1 MLNVKARKIGAKKV
15 YICTFLKK
23 LNQKKMKRI
32 IFSIVSMTLLS
43 NFSFAQCNELFIS
56 EYVEGTGNNKGIE
69 IYNPTQNNVSLAN
82 YRLVRWDNGNVLVEP
97 FPLEN
102 VLNLPSNITMAP
114 NTTYVMALNLTD
126 PAGTGQ
132 NAPIDVAL
140 QAAAD
145 TLLCPGCA
153 TGTNESRVLCFNG
166 DDALSLQ
173 KNNGGSWVNVD
184 IFGCIGERPS
194 NSNGSF
200 SPTAGWT
207 ILPPFSS
214 MPATYDSNTQ
224 GPYFLQYWS
233 QDKTLKRKF
242 AIKQGVTANPA
253 PQSFNASVQW
263 DSLPADT
270 YTGLGSHS
278 CECYP
283 NSIQNSILAESTS
296 ILPNPSTGVITVKTI
311 QFSGLVQVTNIAGQ
325 VVKSFDI
332 NKLTDN
338 IILDLSALPKGIYNL
353 SLVGKQNAGIEN
365 ITHKKV
371 ILH

>member
-1 MLNVKARKIGAKKV
+1 
-15 YICTFLKK
+15 
-23 LNQKKMKRI
+23 MKRI
-32 IFSIVSMTLLS
+32 LFTIVSFSFLS
-43 NFSFAQCNELFIS
+43 QISFAQCNELFIS
-56 EYVEGTGNNKGIE
+56 EYVEGTSNNKAIE
-69 IYNPTQNNVSLAN
+69 IYNPTQNPISLSN
-82 YRLVRWDNGNVLVEP
+82 YRLVRWDNGNVHVEP
-97 FPLEN
+97 FPLEA
-102 VLNLPSNITMAP
+102 VLNLPANITLAP

-132 NAPIDVAL
+132 NAPIDLAL

-153 TGTNESRVLCFNG
+153 TGTNQPRVLCFNG

-184 IFGCIGERPS
+184 IFGCIGEQPS
-194 NSNGSF
+194 NSVGSF

-214 MPATYDSNTQ
+214 MPATYDASTQ

-242 AIKQGVTANPA
+242 TVKQGVTANPA

-263 DSLPADT
+263 DSLPVNT

-278 CECYP
+278 CECWP
-283 NSIQNSILAESTS
+283 NSISNNKIDDATS
-296 ILPNPSTGVITVKTI
+296 ISPNPSNGIITIKTNQFIGYVKL
-311 QFSGLVQVTNIAGQ
+311 SNLSGQ
-325 VVKSFDI
+325 VVRSFEI
-332 NKLTDN
+332 SKLTDN
-338 IILDLSALPKGIYNL
+338 FMLDVSNLPKGIYNL
-353 SLVGKQNAGIEN
+353 SLIGKQSGANQQVTN
-365 ITHKKV
+365 KKV
-371 ILH
+371 IVQ

>member
-1 MLNVKARKIGAKKV
+1 MLIQVESAQKKIIFARFYKKIKS
-15 YICTFLKK
+15 
-23 LNQKKMKRI
+23 KKMKRI
-32 IFSIVSMTLLS
+32 LFTIVSITFLS
-43 NFSFAQCNELFIS
+43 QISFAQCNELFIS
-56 EYVEGTGNNKGIE
+56 EYVEGTSNNKAIE
-69 IYNPTQNNVSLAN
+69 IYNPTQGNIALSN

-140 QAAAD
+140 QNVAD

-166 DDALSLQ
+166 DDALTLQ

-214 MPATYDSNTQ
+214 MPANYDSNTQ

-242 AIKQGVTANPA
+242 NIKQGVTTNPA

-263 DSLPADT
+263 DSLPVNT

-283 NSIQNSILAESTS
+283 QAIENNQLEASTS
-296 ILPNPSTGVITVKTI
+296 ISPNPSNGIIIINTVQFTG
-311 QFSGLVQVTNIAGQ
+311 FVQLTNVAGQ
-325 VVKSFDI
+325 VVKSVEI
-332 NKLTDN
+332 NKLTDSF
-338 IILDLSALPKGIYNL
+338 ILDLSGLAKGIYNL
-353 SLVGKQNAGIEN
+353 SMFGKGNNNERIA
-365 ITHKKV
+365 HKKV
-371 ILH
+371 VIQ

>member
-1 MLNVKARKIGAKKV
+1 MLILIGVTMRAKKD
-15 YICTFLKK
+15 YICTFLKN

-32 IFSIVSMTLLS
+32 LFTIVSITLLGQI
-43 NFSFAQCNELFIS
+43 SFAQCNELFIS
-56 EYVEGTGNNKGIE
+56 EYVEGAGNNKALE
-69 IYNPTQNNVSLAN
+69 IYNPTQNNISLSN

-102 VLNLPSNITMAP
+102 VLNLPTNITMAP
-114 NTTYVMALNLTD
+114 NTTYVMALNLTA
-126 PAGTGQ
+126 PGTGQ
-132 NAPIDVAL
+132 DAPIDVAL
-140 QAAAD
+140 QNAAD

-166 DDALSLQ
+166 DDALTLQ
-173 KNNGGSWVNVD
+173 KNNGGTWVNVD

-214 MPATYDSNTQ
+214 MPAGYDSNTQ

-242 AIKQGVTANPA
+242 NIKQGVTANPA

-263 DSLPADT
+263 DSLPSNT

-283 NSIQNSILAESTS
+283 QGIENNQLEALTS
-296 ILPNPSTGVITVKTI
+296 ISPNPSNGIITVKTL
-311 QFSGLVQVTNIAGQ
+311 QFSGYVQLTNVSGE
-325 VVKSFDI
+325 VVKSVEI
-332 NKLTDN
+332 TKLSDAFT
-338 IILDLSALPKGIYNL
+338 LDLTGFAKGIYNL
-353 SLVGKQNAGIEN
+353 SMFGKEN
-365 ITHKKV
+365 SNERIAHKKV
-371 ILH
+371 IIQ